1 MVCRPET
8 EKLSRICMDTPARSL
23 KGKTLGRFSATFVAR
38 SADLGMIRFNMWRIS
53 TFQEDTSISVTNV
66 MRSLIPTTNGAPIAQ
81 ECTPARSRSE
91 CCLHNEN
98 LHVLLKGRLQLIV
111 DSKEIKH
118 FSHRKGFIQIGFFL
132 SLCEKKIL
140 LCTFS

>member
-1 MVCRPET
+1 M
-8 EKLSRICMDTPARSL
+8 SRTCTVTRTKSL
-23 KGKTLGRFSATFVAR
+23 KGKTLESSSATCVAR
-38 SADLGMIRFNMWRIS
+38 SAETGPIRFSMWRIS
-53 TFQEDTSISVTNV
+53 TFQEVTSISVTNV
-66 MRSLIPTTNGAPIAQ
+66 MRSLTPTTNGASIAQ

-118 FSHRKGFIQIGFFL
+118 FSHRQGFIQIGFFL